1 MLRSPL
7 KSAAAVV
14 AILTLLASCGRGKPG
29 WKGTV
34 SEADGIQ
41 VVKNPKEPLYPG
53 PVLTL
58 ERDLVI
64 NGGADTGSEAQL
76 TDIAS
81 LDVGSDDS
89 VFILSRQESAVFVF
103 DREGRFLRR
112 FGRKGQGPGEIESP
126 LSAQVQGR
134 EVVVPQAVRRVS
146 FFSTDGEFLRALAT
160 KEYRVLVAAMDSKK
174 NVYATVGVMDTD
186 NPLYK
191 LVRFDGTMGSPREIT
206 SSPAPNAV
214 KGYNP
219 FMPVSRWQIDPADNV
234 IYSRPADYTL
244 EFYDPE
250 GRLFRKVTRAF
261 EPVRVTEEEK
271 TERKKV
277 IPPEIKVA
285 FSDFHPAFGRF
296 HCDDVGRLFVG
307 TFEKSPDGDYIH
319 DVFDPE
325 GRFITRVSFKGV
337 LLKVVRGRMYCREED
352 EQGFQKVVRYRLVWR
367 FG

>member
-1 MLRSPL
+1 MPRSAL
-7 KSAAAVV
+7 KPAAAVV
-14 AILTLLASCGRGKPG
+14 TVLALLGSCGRGKPG

-34 SEADGIQ
+34 SEENGIR
-41 VVKNPKEPLYPG
+41 VVKNPKEPLHPG

-64 NGGADTGSEAQL
+64 SGGADAGPETQL

-81 LDVGSDDS
+81 LDIGEDDS
-89 VFILSRQESAVFVF
+89 IFILSRQESAVFVF

-126 LSAQVQGR
+126 LSVQVLGR
-134 EVVVPQAVRRVS
+134 EVMVPQAARRVS
-146 FFSTDGEFLRALAT
+146 FFSTEGEFLRALSA
-160 KEYRVLVAAMDSKK
+160 KEYWILVAAMDSKK
-174 NVYATVGVMDTD
+174 NIYATVGIMDSD

-191 LVRFDGTMGSPREIT
+191 LIRFDGTMGSPREIT
-206 SSPAPNAV
+206 SSPAPNAA
-214 KGYNP
+214 KGLNP

-234 IYSRPADYTL
+234 IHSRPADYTL

-250 GRLFRKVTRAF
+250 GRLFKKVTKDF
-261 EPVRVTEEEK
+261 DPVRVTEEEK
-271 TERKKV
+271 AGRKKD

-296 HCDDVGRLFVG
+296 YCDDEGRIFVG
-307 TFEKSPDGDYIH
+307 TFERSPDGNYIH

-325 GRFITRVSFKGV
+325 GRFITRVSFRGA

-352 EQGFQKVVRYRLVWR
+352 EEGFQKVVRYRLVWR
-367 FG
+367 LD